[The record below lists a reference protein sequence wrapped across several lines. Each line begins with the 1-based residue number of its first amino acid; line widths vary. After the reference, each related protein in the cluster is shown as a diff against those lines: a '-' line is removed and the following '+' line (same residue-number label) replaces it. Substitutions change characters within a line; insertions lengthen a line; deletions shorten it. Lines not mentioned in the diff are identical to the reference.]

1 MKTHLYLGGVG
12 RIALEQHRDHVATH
26 VPAIVVVV
34 VVSSA
39 HGAVGWEVSA
49 LSAAQLAV
57 VSNKGLI
64 AVNQDPLGVQA
75 RKVRGFSVNLLRSR
89 HI

>member
-1 MKTHLYLGGVG
+1 MLTGACNLMGYPIPVTQAHFGLWAITKSTLILG
-12 RIALEQHRDHVATH
+12 
-26 VPAIVVVV
+26 
-34 VVSSA
+34 SK
-39 HGAVGWEVSA
+39 VSA

-75 RKVRGFSVNLLRSR
+75 RKVRGV
-89 HI
+89 

>member
-1 MKTHLYLGGVG
+1 MDIPDADWCLQSDGLPDSGNPQAHFGLWAITKSTLILG
-12 RIALEQHRDHVATH
+12 
-26 VPAIVVVV
+26 
-34 VVSSA
+34 SK
-39 HGAVGWEVSA
+39 VSA

-75 RKVRGFSVNLLRSR
+75 RKVRGV
-89 HI
+89 